1 MWKTFIDQLGGFLK
15 NDFPLSTLAHI
26 SAGYSAGSI
35 KKTCE
40 NVLTEFRMKKMEQR
54 PLALPEFIGPLS
66 LCASTMDD
74 QYDEYRKFTDDMTG
88 DKKRRDEIEAALK
101 GDEPGANPKAGKG
114 KKSKKR

>member
-1 MWKTFIDQLGGFLK
+1 MK
-15 NDFPLSTLAHI
+15 NEFPLSTLAHI

-40 NVLTEFRMKKMEQR
+40 NVLTEFRKQKMEVR
-54 PLALPEFIGPLS
+54 PLSLPEFIGPLS

-74 QYDEYRKFTDDMTG
+74 QYDDFRKFTDDMTG

-101 GDEPGANPKAGKG
+101 GDDGDANPKG
-114 KKSKKR
+114 KKERRRQEEEMKKF